1 MHLSYRG
8 LPMPL
13 YDRSAA
19 VAYALKYAAH
29 ANWFDYGA
37 PYSNDCTNFVSQV
50 MLAGGWTMVGDAD
63 DRKEN
68 SAWWYGRS
76 WWAGGSYTWA
86 AAHNFSKFIDKSSRG
101 TICARDALE
110 IGDVVQIADKDSHV
124 HHSMIVTVLS
134 KNGPL
139 MSYHSHNTV
148 NRDLKEIEDLYQ
160 GHSFLY
166 WKIAKS
172 FA

>member
-1 MHLSYRG
+1 
-8 LPMPL
+8 MPL
-13 YDRSAA
+13 YDRHAA
-19 VAYALKYAAH
+19 VAYALKYAATF
-29 ANWFDYGA
+29 NWLEYGI

-68 SAWWYGRS
+68 SAWWYARS
-76 WWAGGSYTWA
+76 LWFRASYTWA
-86 AAHNFSKFIDKSSRG
+86 AAHNFSKFIVKSSRA
-101 TICARDALE
+101 TICDRKDLE
-110 IGDVVQIADKDSHV
+110 IGDVVQIAQEDGHV

-134 KNGPL
+134 KDGPL